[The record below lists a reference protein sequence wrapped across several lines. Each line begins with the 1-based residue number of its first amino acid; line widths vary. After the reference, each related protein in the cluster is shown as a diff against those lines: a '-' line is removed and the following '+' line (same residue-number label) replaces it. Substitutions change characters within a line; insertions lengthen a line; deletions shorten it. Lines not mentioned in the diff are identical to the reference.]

1 MKTPILYV
9 LAICVALSSC
19 EPARQATVPSGNRVI
34 KPAPAPGTMDT
45 IRWRE
50 NNTRPVIKDDAAG
63 AQKNMGS
70 GQTWHIGYLLPFLT
84 EQTEE
89 GSVPEKSRFA
99 LQFYAGAK
107 LAMEDLSAEGKIRL
121 KADVWDTHSSDE
133 DFTTLLEGTP
143 GIQKPVLYIGP
154 ARTSQVEIFAEWA
167 KKNRKI
173 VISPESPASG
183 LTENNP
189 GFIQINPSL
198 QSHCEAIM
206 AYILENNSADA
217 VTLVCREKEKDR
229 LDYFRSAGTGAG
241 TLQELVIPDGVN
253 NFDKADLKKYLKPG
267 KVNTFILPS
276 WGSQD
281 FVMAFLRKLREVK
294 GANKV
299 EVYGM
304 PQWQNFESID
314 GEYFS
319 ILNVHIS
326 SAFWA
331 DHSDEK
337 VKRLENRFYEMTGTL
352 PDEDAFTGYDVT
364 LFAGKMLLR
373 YGLSFPDRL
382 QRESYA
388 GLQGKFR
395 FGKNTSGTVDTGDG
409 DFGYWENREVMIL
422 RFGNDGFRPV
432 GTDR

>member
-9 LAICVALSSC
+9 LAICIALLSC
-19 EPARQATVPSGNRVI
+19 EPARQATVPAHNKVT

-45 IRWRE
+45 IRWKE
-50 NNTRPVIKDDAAG
+50 NNARPAIKDDTADTR
-63 AQKNMGS
+63 KNMGA

-84 EQTEE
+84 DQFE
-89 GSVPEKSRFA
+89 GGSIPEKSRFA

-121 KADVWDTHSSDE
+121 KADVWDSRSSDE
-133 DFTTLLEGTP
+133 DFRTLLEGTP

-154 ARTSQVEIFAEWA
+154 ARTSQVEILAEWA

-173 VISPESPASG
+173 VISPETPSSG

-198 QSHCEAIM
+198 QSHCEAIT
-206 AYILENNSADA
+206 AYVLENNSPEA
-217 VTLVCREKEKDR
+217 VTLVCRQKEQDR
-229 LDYFRSAGTGAG
+229 LDYFRNANKGTGVF
-241 TLQELVIPDGVN
+241 QELVVPDGVA
-253 NFDKADLKKYLKPG
+253 NFDKTDLKKYLKPG
-267 KVNTFILPS
+267 RVSVFVMPS

-294 GANKV
+294 GTNKV

-304 PQWQNFESID
+304 PQWQGFESID
-314 GEYFS
+314 GEYFTS
-319 ILNVHIS
+319 LHVHIS
-326 SAFWA
+326 SAFWT
-331 DHSDEK
+331 DHSEEA

-373 YGLSFPDRL
+373 YGLSFPERL
-382 QRESYA
+382 QKENYK
-388 GLQGKFR
+388 GLQGQFR
-395 FGKNTSGTVDTGDG
+395 FGKYTSAQADSGDG
-409 DFGYWENREVMIL
+409 AFDYRENREVMIL
-422 RFGNDGFRPV
+422 EFGEYGFRPV
-432 GTDR
+432 GTGH

>member
-9 LAICVALSSC
+9 LAICVALFSC

-50 NNTRPVIKDDAAG
+50 NTTRPVIKDDSAG

-84 EQTEE
+84 DQSEE
-89 GSVPEKSRFA
+89 GNIPEKSRFA

-107 LAMEDLSAEGKIRL
+107 LAMEDLSAEGKISL
-121 KADVWDTHSSDE
+121 KADVWDTRTSDE
-133 DFTTLLEGTP
+133 DFRTLLEGTP

-154 ARTSQVEIFAEWA
+154 ARTSQVEILAEWA

-173 VISPESPASG
+173 VISPETPSSG

-206 AYILENNSADA
+206 AYVLENNSADA
-217 VTLVCREKEKDR
+217 VTLVCRQKEQDR
-229 LDYFRSAGTGAG
+229 LDYFGNADTGTG
-241 TLQELVIPDGVN
+241 TFQELVIPDGVS

-267 KVNTFILPS
+267 RVNVFIMPS

-294 GANKV
+294 GTNRV

-304 PQWQNFESID
+304 PQWQGFESID
-314 GEYFS
+314 GEYFTA
-319 ILNVHIS
+319 LNVHIS
-326 SAFWA
+326 SAFWT
-331 DHSDEK
+331 DHSDER
-337 VKRLENRFYEMTGTL
+337 VKKLENRFYEMTGTL

-364 LFAGKMLLR
+364 LFTGKMLLR
-373 YGLSFPDRL
+373 YGLSFPEKL
-382 QRESYA
+382 EKGTYS
-388 GLQGKFR
+388 GLQGGYR
-395 FGKNTSGTVDTGDG
+395 FGKNASGPVDGGAAEFD
-409 DFGYWENREVMIL
+409 YRENKEVQIL
-422 RFGNDGFRPV
+422 KVGEYGFRPV